1 MYISLVRLVEKV
13 VFLIRKVKSVAAENT
28 DFQEMTVRTSA
39 FVTFSMR
46 PLVRETLSYLINLLA
61 SF

>member
-13 VFLIRKVKSVAAENT
+13 VFLIRKIKSVAAENT
-28 DFQEMTVRTSA
+28 DFLEMKVTTSA

-46 PLVRETLSYLINLLA
+46 PLVRET
-61 SF
+61 